1 MKKALLSIIIML
13 LISFC
18 IFPIQESFYY
28 GHSNTASG
36 EAEEKDDDA
45 LRLTEHVEINYAR
58 HNKRVKIERYV
69 KVIDRITANTAVVFH
84 MTEFNNTGLLNETI
98 KRDYSGEDPVSIN
111 L

>member
-1 MKKALLSIIIML
+1 M
-13 LISFC
+13 
-18 IFPIQESFYY
+18 
-28 GHSNTASG
+28 
-36 EAEEKDDDA
+36 
-45 LRLTEHVEINYAR
+45 
-58 HNKRVKIERYV
+58 ERYV

>member
-1 MKKALLSIIIML
+1 MKKALFSIIIML
-13 LISFC
+13 LVSFC
-18 IFPIQESFYY
+18 IFPIQESFYHD
-28 GHSNTASG
+28 HSNTVSG
-36 EAEEKDDDA
+36 ETEEKDDDA